1 MTTIGQQVLDR
12 LEAVE
17 ASMAELNNQATMP
30 RTPINPAALSE
41 MEVLRKQFREEVER
55 ARDAMGFGANTI
67 ANSIKIVITTK
78 VGSKHLYSVGC

>member
-30 RTPINPAALSE
+30 KAPTNPAVLSE
-41 MEVLRKQFREEVER
+41 MEALRRQFREEVER
-55 ARDAMGFGANTI
+55 
-67 ANSIKIVITTK
+67 
-78 VGSKHLYSVGC
+78 